1 MAKPVIVNI
10 PHDLGRDEARRRLES
25 GFGRIRDQIGA
36 LGVSF
41 QERWE
46 GDRLHFDGGR
56 FGQKIAGRIDI
67 LPDSVRV
74 EVDLPWILASIAEKL
89 QGRLQKEG
97 QLLLGKR

>member
-1 MAKPVIVNI
+1 MSKPVVVDV
-10 PHDLGRDEARRRLES
+10 PHELGREEARRRLQN
-25 GFGRIRDQIGA
+25 GFGRIREQIGGKA
-36 LGVSF
+36 VSF

-56 FGQKIAGRIDI
+56 FGQKIAGRIDV

-74 EVDLPWILASIAEKL
+74 EVDLPWILASIAEKV

>member
-10 PHDLGRDEARRRLES
+10 PHDLGRDEARRRLEN

-36 LGVSF
+36 LGVSV

-46 GDRLHFDGGR
+46 GDRLHFGGGR

-74 EVDLPWILASIAEKL
+74 EVDLPWILASIAEKV